1 MRKLI
6 VGALALAL
14 GAAFLFWRAEKDG
27 AEVREVRIVNG
38 QMTVVAVESDIF
50 SVFKKRPVLSGV
62 LKKHPP
68 ETPPKPIAQ
77 PKPSLPP
84 PPCDAEPMIR
94 ANSNAAQSG
103 AENIAGGRLL
113 SLPGPAEAKWLSDE
127 AKRAGVSG
135 FCAGPWDGCKR
146 TTCFLHR
153 SRAIVVAPD
162 ASIKSILQEIARVLD
177 DNHSPG
183 APDGQFYRGALADL
197 AARFDANFPG
207 RRMANA
213 ILYDLNNPDGGKRK
227 VDAAARESPRA
238 APLPA
243 PPCNAK
249 PIIRIPPRIE
259 AVALSNPGRTR
270 YLTPAEAMWIT
281 HRARRAGVSGFCLMR
296 NVKKICSSWASACF
310 LGRSRTIVLQPDA
323 SIKTLLHEIAHA
335 ADNDYSPDCPHRHG
349 RSYQSVFVG
358 LADKFDRR
366 FPRREMKRAVINEIR
381 NVNPNYYK
389 CHWSPRQ

>member
-1 MRKLI
+1 MRKMI

-68 ETPPKPIAQ
+68 ETPLKKVAESKP
-77 PKPSLPP
+77 PLPP

-113 SLPGPAEAKWLSDE
+113 SLPGPAEAKWLSAE

-135 FCAGPWDGCKR
+135 FCAGLWDGCKR
-146 TTCFLHR
+146 NTCFLHR

-162 ASIKSILQEIARVLD
+162 ASIKAILQEIARVLD
-177 DNHSPG
+177 ENDSPG
-183 APDGQFYRGALADL
+183 APDGEFYRGALADL
-197 AARFDANFPG
+197 AARFDKNFPG

-213 ILYDLNNPDGGKRK
+213 ILYDLNNPDRGKRN
-227 VDAAARESPRA
+227 VDASARESPNA
-238 APLPA
+238 APPPA

-270 YLTPAEAMWIT
+270 YLTPAEAIWIT
-281 HRARRAGVSGFCLMR
+281 HQARRAGVSGFCLMR
-296 NVKKICSSWASACF
+296 NVKKICPAWSSACF
-310 LGRSRTIVLQPDA
+310 VGRSRTIVLQPDA

-381 NVNPNYYK
+381 NVNPDYYK